1 MKTLSI
7 LSLFVFLGA
16 SVFAQTIRR
25 VNNTPGLNDPNVYAT
40 LQAAHDAAAAN
51 DIISVEPAPGINYGD
66 LNAFKRI
73 NIVGPGYFLDK
84 NPNTVFDKREP
95 VINRITFQGGS
106 ANSTVTGLNVSQIG
120 IQDLN
125 ISVTRCLIS
134 QVSFG
139 VSTIQSGGVFT
150 MGNNALISRNIIN
163 SISGG
168 TYNSTCGGAV
178 CTLYY
183 GTNCVISNNIII
195 STINLLSA
203 AIIKYN
209 TMQGNFQGV
218 INSTVSNNIFEAR
231 SQLADY
237 RVLTGGAANT
247 GTTALNN
254 ICLSVNGLPTGNG
267 NINGANPNIVFIG
280 TSNPFANYLSIGDS
294 VFQLAAGSPAL
305 TAAVGGTQAGAFG
318 DGANA
323 YRLSGVPN
331 TPIVTS
337 FISTGS
343 GNNATPL
350 SITLSVRSNN

>member
-7 LSLFVFLGA
+7 LSLFVLFSLT
-16 SVFAQTIRR
+16 VFAQTIRR

-51 DIISVEPAPGINYGD
+51 DIISVEPAPGINYGN
-66 LNAFKRI
+66 LNVFKRI

-84 NPNTVFDKREP
+84 NPNNVFDKREP
-95 VINRITFQGGS
+95 SIAGITFQGGS
-106 ANSTVTGLNVSQIG
+106 ANSTVTGVNIG
-120 IQDLN
+120 SVTIQDLN
-125 ISVTRCLIS
+125 ISVTRCQIS
-134 QVSFG
+134 SISFG

-150 MGNNALISRNIIN
+150 MGNNALISRNIIS
-163 SISGG
+163 SINGG
-168 TYNSTCGGAV
+168 QYGSTCGGVA

-183 GTNCVISNNIII
+183 GTNCVISNNIINSQI
-195 STINLLSA
+195 SYLSA

-209 TMQGNFQGV
+209 TMLGSIVATIG
-218 INSTVSNNIFEAR
+218 STVSNNIFEAR
-231 SQLADY
+231 NQVAGYQVFYQGSNNA
-237 RVLTGGAANT
+237 V
-247 GTTALNN
+247 LNN

-267 NINGANPNIVFIG
+267 NINGANPNVVFIG
-280 TSNPFANYLSIGDS
+280 TSNPFPNIGTLGDS

-331 TPIVTS
+331 TPIVTF

-343 GNNATPL
+343 GNTATPL
-350 SITLSVRSNN
+350 SITVSVRSNN

>member
-7 LSLFVFLGA
+7 LSLFVFFSA

-51 DIISVEPAPGINYGD
+51 DIISVEPAPGINYGV
-66 LNAFKRI
+66 LNVFKRI
-73 NIVGPGYFLDK
+73 NIVGPGYYLDK
-84 NPNTVFDKREP
+84 NPNNVFDKREP
-95 VINRITFQGGS
+95 SIAAITFQGGS
-106 ANSTVTGLNVSQIG
+106 ANSTVTGVNIGNVT

-125 ISVTRCLIS
+125 ISITRCQIGS
-134 QVSFG
+134 VVFG
-139 VSTIQSGGVFT
+139 LSTIQSGGVFT
-150 MGNNALISRNIIN
+150 MGNNALISRNIIGN
-163 SISGG
+163 IYGG
-168 TYNSTCGGAV
+168 IYSSTCGGV
-178 CTLYY
+178 SCTLYY
-183 GTNCVISNNIII
+183 GTNCIITNNIIVYNI
-195 STINLLSA
+195 STLSA

-209 TMQGNFQGV
+209 TMQGQFSGV

-231 SQLADY
+231 NQLADY
-237 RVLTGGAANT
+237 RVLTGGGNS

-267 NINGANPNIVFIG
+267 NINGANPNTVFIG
-280 TSNPFANYLSIGDS
+280 TSNPFPNIGTLGDS

-305 TAAVGGTQAGAFG
+305 TAAVDGTQAGAFG

-343 GNNATPL
+343 GNTTTPL
-350 SITLSVRSNN
+350 SITVSVRSNN